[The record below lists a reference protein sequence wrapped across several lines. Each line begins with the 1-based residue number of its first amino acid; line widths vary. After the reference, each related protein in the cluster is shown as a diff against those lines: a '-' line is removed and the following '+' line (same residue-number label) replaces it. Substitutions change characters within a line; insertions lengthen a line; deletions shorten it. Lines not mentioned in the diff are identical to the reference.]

1 MQPVKKEQILS
12 RSSITCVR
20 CCSNVELTCS
30 VSECEMANC
39 TNASNCTDMEGPQGN
54 SGEFEAFGFL
64 IASLGGLTFVL
75 SVPTCIAVCT
85 THELAKGLRM
95 YLMSTLVAGLLI
107 SAIGILVSLIVVVT
121 VFSDTPP
128 PPLLLCRFALWL
140 YRIFSAARSFSVAGY
155 SIMVLVIVRYG
166 QRVKT
171 LYIVLSLCVV
181 WGLSILLC
189 IQYLVPQL
197 YAVSYFAGAV
207 CLPVKDGI
215 IIPEAFFFFAVFGFT
230 ITSLVPVVVCLVV
243 PCIVL
248 RYIKKHSLTAESDYN
263 KPVAKLALFLVT
275 GTSINSVATI
285 TISVLLVSFGNTAGI
300 YSSYIIALVSLYP
313 APILIIAFLKPVRY
327 RMKTLLNCRMC
338 NVCHDRYPMLL

>member
-1 MQPVKKEQILS
+1 
-12 RSSITCVR
+12 
-20 CCSNVELTCS
+20 
-30 VSECEMANC
+30 MANC
-39 TNASNCTDMEGPQGN
+39 TNASNCTDMEGPQGH
-54 SGEFEAFGFL
+54 SGDLEAFGFL
-64 IASLGGLTFVL
+64 IMSLGGLTFVL
-75 SVPTCIAVCT
+75 SVPTCLAVCT

-107 SAIGILVSLIVVVT
+107 SALGILVSLIVVVT

-128 PPLLLCRFALWL
+128 PPLLLCRFTLWL
-140 YRIFSAARSFSVAGY
+140 CIIFTAASNFSMAGY

-189 IQYLVPQL
+189 IHFQVPQV

-207 CLPVKDGI
+207 CLPVQDGTI
-215 IIPEAFFFFAVFGFT
+215 IREVQFFFTAFT
-230 ITSLVPVVVCLVV
+230 LTIISLVPVVVCLVV

-248 RYIKKHSLTAESDYN
+248 RYIKKHTITAESDYN

-275 GTSINSVATI
+275 GNSINLVGII
-285 TISVLLVSFGNTAGI
+285 TISILAYLSIGSTAGI
-300 YSSYIIALVSLYP
+300 YLIYIIALVSLYP

-327 RMKTLLNCRMC
+327 RMKTLLSGRMC
-338 NVCHDRYPMLL
+338 NVYQVSNVAVKSEKTTANTSV

>member
-1 MQPVKKEQILS
+1 
-12 RSSITCVR
+12 
-20 CCSNVELTCS
+20 
-30 VSECEMANC
+30 MANC
-39 TNASNCTDMEGPQGN
+39 TNASNCTDMEGPQGH
-54 SGEFEAFGFL
+54 SGTLEAFGFL
-64 IASLGGLTFVL
+64 IMSLGGLTFVL

-107 SAIGILVSLIVVVT
+107 SAICILASLIVVVT

-140 YRIFSAARSFSVAGY
+140 CIIFSAASNFSVAGY

-189 IQYLVPQL
+189 IQYLVPQV
-197 YAVSYFAGAV
+197 YAVSYVAGAV
-207 CLPVKDGI
+207 CLPVSDDTI
-215 IIPEAFFFFAVFGFT
+215 ILEARLFFT
-230 ITSLVPVVVCLVV
+230 IFWLTILSLVPVVVCLVV

-248 RYIKKHSLTAESDYN
+248 HYIRKHTITAESDYS

-275 GTSINSVATI
+275 GNSINLVGIT
-285 TISVLLVSFGNTAGI
+285 TISILAYLSIGSTAGI
-300 YSSYIIALVSLYP
+300 YLIYIIALVSLYP

-338 NVCHDRYPMLL
+338 NVC

>member
-1 MQPVKKEQILS
+1 
-12 RSSITCVR
+12 
-20 CCSNVELTCS
+20 
-30 VSECEMANC
+30 MANC
-39 TNASNCTDMEGPQGN
+39 TNASNCTDMEGPQH
-54 SGEFEAFGFL
+54 SGDFQAFGFL

-75 SVPTCIAVCT
+75 SVPTCLAVCT

-95 YLMSTLVAGLLI
+95 YLMSTLVAGLLM
-107 SAIGILVSLIVVVT
+107 SAIGILLSLIVVVT
-121 VFSDTPP
+121 VFSDAPP
-128 PPLLLCRFALWL
+128 PPLLLCRFTLWL
-140 YRIFSAARSFSVAGY
+140 YRIFSAASSFSVAGY

-189 IQYLVPQL
+189 IQYLVPQV
-197 YAVSYFAGAV
+197 YAVGYVAGAV
-207 CLPVKDGI
+207 CLPVQDDTI
-215 IIPEAFFFFAVFGFT
+215 IHEAQLFFT
-230 ITSLVPVVVCLVV
+230 IFGLTIISLVIVAMCLVV

-248 RYIKKHSLTAESDYN
+248 HYIKKHTITAESDYN

-275 GTSINSVATI
+275 GTSINSVAFI
-285 TISVLLVSFGNTAGI
+285 TISILAYLSIGSTAGI
-300 YSSYIIALVSLYP
+300 YSIYIIALVSLYP

-338 NVCHDRYPMLL
+338 NVCQVSNVAVKSEKTASTANTSV

>member
-1 MQPVKKEQILS
+1 
-12 RSSITCVR
+12 
-20 CCSNVELTCS
+20 
-30 VSECEMANC
+30 MANC
-39 TNASNCTDMEGPQGN
+39 TNASNCTDMEGPQGH
-54 SGEFEAFGFL
+54 SGNLEAFGFL
-64 IASLGGLTFVL
+64 IMSLGGLTFVL

-95 YLMSTLVAGLLI
+95 YLMSTLVAGLLM
-107 SAIGILVSLIVVVT
+107 SAICILASLIVVVT
-121 VFSDTPP
+121 VFSDAPP

-140 YRIFSAARSFSVAGY
+140 FIIFSAASNFSVAGY

-189 IQYLVPQL
+189 IQYLVPQV
-197 YAVSYFAGAV
+197 YAVSYVAGAV
-207 CLPVKDGI
+207 CLPVPDDTI
-215 IIPEAFFFFAVFGFT
+215 ILEARLFFT
-230 ITSLVPVVVCLVV
+230 IFWLTILSLVPVVVCLVV

-248 RYIKKHSLTAESDYN
+248 RYIKKHTITAESDYN

-275 GTSINSVATI
+275 GNSINLVGIT
-285 TISVLLVSFGNTAGI
+285 TISILAYLSIGSTAGI
-300 YSSYIIALVSLYP
+300 YLIYIIALVSLYP

-327 RMKTLLNCRMC
+327 RMKTLLNRRMC
-338 NVCHDRYPMLL
+338 NVC

>member
-1 MQPVKKEQILS
+1 
-12 RSSITCVR
+12 
-20 CCSNVELTCS
+20 
-30 VSECEMANC
+30 MANC
-39 TNASNCTDMEGPQGN
+39 TNASNCTDMEGPQGH
-54 SGEFEAFGFL
+54 SGNLEAFGFL

-75 SVPTCIAVCT
+75 SVPTCLAVCT

-107 SAIGILVSLIVVVT
+107 SALGILVSLTVVVT
-121 VFSDTPP
+121 VFSDAPP
-128 PPLLLCRFALWL
+128 PPLLLCRFTLWL
-140 YRIFSAARSFSVAGY
+140 YIICSAASSFSVAGY

-189 IQYLVPQL
+189 IQYLVPQV
-197 YAVSYFAGAV
+197 YAVGYVAGAV
-207 CLPVKDGI
+207 CLPVPDDTI
-215 IIPEAFFFFAVFGFT
+215 IREARLFFAVFGLT

-248 RYIKKHSLTAESDYN
+248 RYIKKHSITAESDYN

-275 GTSINSVATI
+275 GTSINSVAFI
-285 TISVLLVSFGNTAGI
+285 TINVLVSSGNTAGI
-300 YSSYIIALVSLYP
+300 YSGYIIGLVSLYP

-327 RMKTLLNCRMC
+327 RMKTLLSGRMC
-338 NVCHDRYPMLL
+338 NACQVSNVAVKSEKTVSTANTSV

>member
-1 MQPVKKEQILS
+1 
-12 RSSITCVR
+12 
-20 CCSNVELTCS
+20 
-30 VSECEMANC
+30 MANC

-54 SGEFEAFGFL
+54 SDDLEAFGFL
-64 IASLGGLTFVL
+64 IMSLGGLTFVL

-95 YLMSTLVAGLLI
+95 YLMSTLVAGLLM
-107 SAIGILVSLIVVVT
+107 SAIGILASLIVVFT
-121 VFSDTPP
+121 VFSDAPP

-140 YRIFSAARSFSVAGY
+140 YRICSAASSFSVAGY

-189 IQYLVPQL
+189 IQYLVPQV
-197 YAVSYFAGAV
+197 YAVSYVAGAV
-207 CLPVKDGI
+207 CLPVPDDTI
-215 IIPEAFFFFAVFGFT
+215 ILEARWFFAVFGFT
-230 ITSLVPVVVCLVV
+230 ITSLVPAVVCLVV

-248 RYIKKHSLTAESDYN
+248 RYIKKHTITAESDYN

-275 GTSINSVATI
+275 GISINSVAFI
-285 TISVLLVSFGNTAGI
+285 TISILISFGNTAGI

-313 APILIIAFLKPVRY
+313 TPIFIIALLKPVRY
-327 RMKTLLNCRMC
+327 RMKTLLSGRMC
-338 NVCHDRYPMLL
+338 NVCQVSNVAMKSEKTVSTANTSV